1 MGRSY
6 VMVSAASLPETL
18 TTRGGTA
25 VGLGIADGDV
35 VCAGEDADPAD
46 DPASPHPD
54 TAISANAKINERLIW
69 PP

>member
-18 TTRGGTA
+18 MTRGGT
-25 VGLGIADGDV
+25 VLGLGIADGDV
-35 VCAGEDADPAD
+35 VCADDAPDPVD
-46 DPASPHPD
+46 GPASPHPD
-54 TAISANAKINERLIW
+54 TAISASAMINERWIW